1 MFSSTR
7 YIICGYHRARLFWNE
22 AIEIYRY
29 PRATPSIFFNLAI
42 SRIFFFSLNVF
53 FFFPEANVTRN
64 SFIILSSVHQL
75 LGKRGNYPS
84 QLPITITKQ
93 ILGHHLEENFHF
105 LSQLRFK
112 LCKFKLSLQNS
123 SFFFHERDKNKA
135 ILSNRITIY
144 ISIALETWIFE
155 YFAGGWKKIGIR
167 GRKICFLLWKTYR
180 RGPTWWSFQIQVLS
194 LEHSLSRDPYSCRL
208 IFFLWR
214 GHRSVNRSYP
224 GLRSWTNNRFQW
236 RPTICTPRDPR
247 GPCNREGFASRI
259 WPVRHTQWNSRT
271 RFHYPW
277 QIRLKIFIIFCIYF

>member
-93 ILGHHLEENFHF
+93 ILGHHPEGSIIFIFFRNFD
-105 LSQLRFK
+105 LNSANLNYLYK
-112 LCKFKLSLQNS
+112 ILPS
-123 SFFFHERDKNKA
+123 SFRQK
-135 ILSNRITIY
+135 
-144 ISIALETWIFE
+144 
-155 YFAGGWKKIGIR
+155 
-167 GRKICFLLWKTYR
+167 
-180 RGPTWWSFQIQVLS
+180 
-194 LEHSLSRDPYSCRL
+194 
-208 IFFLWR
+208 
-214 GHRSVNRSYP
+214 
-224 GLRSWTNNRFQW
+224 
-236 RPTICTPRDPR
+236 
-247 GPCNREGFASRI
+247 
-259 WPVRHTQWNSRT
+259 
-271 RFHYPW
+271 
-277 QIRLKIFIIFCIYF
+277 